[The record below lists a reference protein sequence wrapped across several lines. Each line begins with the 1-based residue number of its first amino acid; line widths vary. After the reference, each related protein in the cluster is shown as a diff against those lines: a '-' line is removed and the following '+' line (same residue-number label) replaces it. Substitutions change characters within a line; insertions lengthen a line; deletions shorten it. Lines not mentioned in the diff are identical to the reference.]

1 MNMNMKNLAVWAL
14 IITMFLVML
23 QVSSTSMNSAS
34 APNEYTFTQLEEVVA
49 NGTIAKAEI
58 NEAEGLIT
66 GETTDNKTF
75 KANTSRIDDRA
86 GELFDK
92 YDVPYEYSKVKGA
105 NTWATLLINILPLSS
120 YRGYLYSNFPLY
132 AGRWS
137 RRGYELW

>member
-23 QVSSTSMNSAS
+23 QVSSTSMKSAN
-34 APNEYTFTQLEEVVA
+34 APTEYTFSQLEEVVA
-49 NGTIAKAEI
+49 GGTIAEAEI

-66 GETTDNKTF
+66 GKTIDDKAF

-92 YDVPYEYSKVKGA
+92 YDVPYEYSEVKSTSTIA
-105 NTWATLLINILPLSS
+105 AVLINVLPAAA
-120 YRGYLYSNFPLY
+120 R
-132 AGRWS
+132 
-137 RRGYELW
+137 